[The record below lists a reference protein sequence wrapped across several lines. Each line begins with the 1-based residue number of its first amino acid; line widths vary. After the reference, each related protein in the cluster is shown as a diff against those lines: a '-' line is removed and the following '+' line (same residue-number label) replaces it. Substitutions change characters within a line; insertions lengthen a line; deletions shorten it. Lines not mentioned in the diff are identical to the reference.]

1 MLLQILKTTT
11 QKYLSRRGES
21 EIGLLMLS
29 KKGAYKTLHI
39 QPPRIVNCVHLE
51 QICDIWLFFLYF

>member
-29 KKGAYKTLHI
+29 KNGAYTTLFTFN
-39 QPPRIVNCVHLE
+39 PLE
-51 QICDIWLFFLYF
+51 L